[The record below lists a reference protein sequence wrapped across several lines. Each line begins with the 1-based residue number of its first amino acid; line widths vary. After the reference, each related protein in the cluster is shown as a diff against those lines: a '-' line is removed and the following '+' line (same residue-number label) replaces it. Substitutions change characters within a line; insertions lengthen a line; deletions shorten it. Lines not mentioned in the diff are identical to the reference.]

1 MLRFENIQTT
11 SERIEMNDDF
21 LSPKDAAKIIPGRP
35 HISTVW
41 RWMNRG
47 VRGRRLRSTLIG
59 GRRYIPR
66 EAIREFLTAPSDW
79 DRVAEIEHAEADVRR
94 EMGQ

>member
-1 MLRFENIQTT
+1 M
-11 SERIEMNDDF
+11 ERLAMDGEF
-21 LSPKDAAKIIPGRP
+21 LSPKDASKLIPGRP

-79 DRVAEIEHAEADVRR
+79 DRVAEIDHAESDVRR
-94 EMGQ
+94 ELGQ

>member
-1 MLRFENIQTT
+1 
-11 SERIEMNDDF
+11 
-21 LSPKDAAKIIPGRP
+21 
-35 HISTVW
+35 
-41 RWMNRG
+41 MNRG